1 MDNKKEKRGEKA
13 MTKNYIFLGRPG
25 SGKGTYSTKVAKELN
40 IPHISTGDIFRE
52 NIKQQTELG
61 KKIQELVKEG
71 KLVPDGIVNEIAKN
85 RLEQEDCKEGFIL
98 DGYPRTI
105 QQAET
110 LDTYKKI
117 DKVLNIDV
125 PEEVI
130 IRRITTRRVCKNCGA
145 VYNILTLKPKQ
156 EGICDKCGGELYQR
170 PDDTEEAVKIRLQE
184 YENLT
189 QPLIKYYEEKG
200 ILRTVKYDKSMIP
213 EGEMD
218 IPIEVM
224 LQKILDILK
233 Q

>member
-1 MDNKKEKRGEKA
+1 MN
-13 MTKNYIFLGRPG
+13 NLIFLGRPG

-52 NIKQQTELG
+52 NIKKQTELG
-61 KKIQELVKEG
+61 KQVQQLVKEG
-71 KLVPDGIVNEIAKN
+71 KLVPDEIVNKIAKK
-85 RLEQEDCKEGFIL
+85 RLEEPDCQNGFIL

-105 QQAET
+105 QQAKT
-110 LDTYKKI
+110 LEEYKKI

-130 IRRITTRRVCKNCGA
+130 IRRITTRRVCKNCGE

-170 PDDTEEAVKIRLQE
+170 ADDTEEAVKIRLKE
-184 YENLT
+184 YEELT
-189 QPLIKYYEEKG
+189 QPLIKYYKNKN
-200 ILRTVKYDKSMIP
+200 ILKTVKWEKALIP
-213 EGEMD
+213 EGQID
-218 IPIEVM
+218 IPIQTM
-224 LQKILDILK
+224 LEKILEILK